1 MSPAVTHQTVY
12 AARLNFI
19 TTPSRQETRNGT
31 SPYVTRLPV
40 TRTNAQLNFQLSK
53 ALPVTHQGMRR
64 PLLVERENKYVDK
77 YNRFV
82 FFIIPFTIVTIATI
96 VNPHVYE
103 MKYLLFKNISGWR
116 VVWNQCTFFIY
127 KNKSI
132 LHSRQT
138 RFIEIRLLF
147 LYLQSF
153 VSSFSLYYFQ
163 VFALE
168 SKSVRHGAINHKW
181 TTSLV
186 VTQGVSPACWTGDLA
201 STSWGPS
208 NKTNQDEVQLWCKIM
223 ICVSSSV
230 ICTSTPDTVKTE
242 TLFYM
247 HFFLYVNYAWHLFFW
262 LD

>member
-116 VVWNQCTFFIY
+116 VVWNQCTFLYTKTKVFFIQD
-127 KNKSI
+127 K
-132 LHSRQT
+132 HG
-138 RFIEIRLLF
+138 LLKYAF
-147 LYLQSF
+147 YSF
-153 VSSFSLYYFQ
+153 TCKVLSHHSLYTIFKYLLLR
-163 VFALE
+163 VKVL
-168 SKSVRHGAINHKW
+168 
-181 TTSLV
+181 
-186 VTQGVSPACWTGDLA
+186 
-201 STSWGPS
+201 
-208 NKTNQDEVQLWCKIM
+208 
-223 ICVSSSV
+223 
-230 ICTSTPDTVKTE
+230 DTVP
-242 TLFYM
+242 
-247 HFFLYVNYAWHLFFW
+247 
-262 LD
+262 

>member
-40 TRTNAQLNFQLSK
+40 TRPNAQLNFQLSK

-64 PLLVERENKYVDK
+64 PLLVERENTYVDK

-116 VVWNQCTFFIY
+116 VVWNQCTFFLYTKTKVFFIQD
-127 KNKSI
+127 KHI
-132 LHSRQT
+132 LLKYAFYSFTCKVLSHHSLST
-138 RFIEIRLLF
+138 IFKYLL
-147 LYLQSF
+147 LRVKVL
-153 VSSFSLYYFQ
+153 
-163 VFALE
+163 
-168 SKSVRHGAINHKW
+168 
-181 TTSLV
+181 
-186 VTQGVSPACWTGDLA
+186 
-201 STSWGPS
+201 
-208 NKTNQDEVQLWCKIM
+208 
-223 ICVSSSV
+223 
-230 ICTSTPDTVKTE
+230 DTVP
-242 TLFYM
+242 
-247 HFFLYVNYAWHLFFW
+247 
-262 LD
+262 

>member
-64 PLLVERENKYVDK
+64 PLLVERENTCVDK

-138 RFIEIRLLF
+138 HFIEIHLLF

-168 SKSVRHGAINHKW
+168 SKSVRHGAINHTMNHEFSCDPRCFPCTLNWRSRLDFLRSIKQNKPGW
-181 TTSLV
+181 GSGLM
-186 VTQGVSPACWTGDLA
+186 QDYDL
-201 STSWGPS
+201 
-208 NKTNQDEVQLWCKIM
+208 CKQQ
-223 ICVSSSV
+223 CN
-230 ICTSTPDTVKTE
+230 
-242 TLFYM
+242 LHFYT
-247 HFFLYVNYAWHLFFW
+247 WHS
-262 LD
+262 